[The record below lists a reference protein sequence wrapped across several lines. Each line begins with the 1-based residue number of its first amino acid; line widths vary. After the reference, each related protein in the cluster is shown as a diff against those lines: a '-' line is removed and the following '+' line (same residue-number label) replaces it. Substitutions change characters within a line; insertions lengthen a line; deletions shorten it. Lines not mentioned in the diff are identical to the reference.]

1 VTAGIKANVD
11 GSAAIQVGG
20 TDYITI
26 SSAGAVAI
34 PGSLTVTGT
43 ITAGSGIPYTL
54 NAYTSPG
61 NYTKPAGLK
70 LIKVTVVGGGGRGA
84 PGNPTASGNGGG
96 GGGTAIKVYPAPSLP
111 ASAIPYSVGAG
122 GTAPSATGGTTS
134 FGVAPLTVITATGG
148 ANSAPAFTGGTGSSG
163 DINFGGG
170 PGQGYLNIGAPI
182 NTMIGGM
189 GGAAG
194 GGLGAGGGGG
204 LSAPATG
211 SLGGQP
217 GQNYGGGGG
226 GAGSQSGSSTGAGG
240 NGAPGV
246 VIIEEF
252 Y

>member
-1 VTAGIKANVD
+1 MATVIDGTTDSSIAGNA
-11 GSAAIQVGG
+11 
-20 TDYITI
+20 TIT
-26 SSAGAVAI
+26 GN
-34 PGSLTVTGT
+34 LTVTGSV
-43 ITAGSGIPYTL
+43 TAGSGTPYTL

-70 LIKVTVVGGGGRGA
+70 LIKVTVVGGGGRGVTS
-84 PGNPTASGNGGG
+84 GPTNSGNGGG
-96 GGGTAIKVYPAPSLP
+96 GGGTAIRIYPAPSLP

-122 GTAPSATGGTTS
+122 GTAPSIAGGTTS

-148 ANSAPAFTGGTGSSG
+148 SGTGPVAAGGTGSNG

-170 PGQGYLNIGAPI
+170 PGQGLLAIGAPL
-182 NTMIGGM
+182 NVMIGGM

-204 LSAPATG
+204 ASSP
-211 SLGGQP
+211 GGGGNGQT

-226 GAGSQSGSSTGAGG
+226 GGASQGPAGTGG